1 MRRIDLSREVRISPS
16 GITRMLDRLEAT
28 GLVGKKA
35 CAKDARVTY
44 AVLTPE
50 GKRKLEEARTTH
62 VASVRALF
70 SERFDTD
77 ELQAL
82 ASLLERLPMTTT
94 PCD

>member
-1 MRRIDLSREVRISPS
+1 MPTSSS
-16 GITRMLDRLEAT
+16 S
-28 GLVGKKA
+28 

-50 GKRKLEEARTTH
+50 GTRKLEEARKTH

-70 SERFDTD
+70 SERFDKD
-77 ELQAL
+77 ELQTL